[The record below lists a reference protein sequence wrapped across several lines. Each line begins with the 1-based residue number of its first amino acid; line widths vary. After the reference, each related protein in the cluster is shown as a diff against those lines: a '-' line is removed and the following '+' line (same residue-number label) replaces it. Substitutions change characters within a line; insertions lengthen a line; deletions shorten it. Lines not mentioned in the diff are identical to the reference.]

1 MAKTKMR
8 NKAYRPKPVHRIPPI
23 LLGIEAS
30 TDRLNKL
37 TAVARNAL
45 LKLHYE
51 AAEEGDYLILTR
63 TVFVGHRL
71 TKNFEDQDALR
82 AVETHGLTLI
92 IELEERSRRGEPLQR
107 SKLTEVEEA
116 VNLAL
121 DEMSKARLF
130 DVIEADAYFDAYR
143 TDIMTKL
150 REIVR
155 REMEAVSQANNN
167 GISIP
172 K

>member
-51 AAEEGDYLILTR
+51 AAEEGDYLMLIS
-63 TVFVGHRL
+63 GHRL
-71 TKNFEDQDALR
+71 TKNFEDHDALR

-116 VNLAL
+116 VTLAL

>member
-1 MAKTKMR
+1 M
-8 NKAYRPKPVHRIPPI
+8 
-23 LLGIEAS
+23 
-30 TDRLNKL
+30 
-37 TAVARNAL
+37 
-45 LKLHYE
+45 
-51 AAEEGDYLILTR
+51 
-63 TVFVGHRL
+63 
-71 TKNFEDQDALR
+71 
-82 AVETHGLTLI
+82 I
-92 IELEERSRRGEPLQR
+92 IELEERSRSGEPLQR

-155 REMEAVSQANNN
+155 REMEPVSQTNNN

>member
-37 TAVARNAL
+37 TAFARNAL

-63 TVFVGHRL
+63 TLFVGHRL

-155 REMEAVSQANNN
+155 REMEPVSQTNNN

>member
-30 TDRLNKL
+30 SDRLNKL

-63 TVFVGHRL
+63 TLFVGHRL
-71 TKNFEDQDALR
+71 TKNGYYSFEVGFKMSSPTTIFFA
-82 AVETHGLTLI
+82 
-92 IELEERSRRGEPLQR
+92 PLKIVLSIR
-107 SKLTEVEEA
+107 VRK
-116 VNLAL
+116 VNLGL
-121 DEMSKARLF
+121 KWPR
-130 DVIEADAYFDAYR
+130 
-143 TDIMTKL
+143 
-150 REIVR
+150 
-155 REMEAVSQANNN
+155 SQVVM
-167 GISIP
+167 P
-172 K
+172 Q

>member
-1 MAKTKMR
+1 MAKPKKR
-8 NKAYRPKPVHRIPPI
+8 NKASRPRPVNRIPHI

-30 TDRLNKL
+30 PDRLKKL

-51 AAEEGDYLILTR
+51 AAEESDYLILTR
-63 TVFVGHRL
+63 TLFVGHQL

>member
-37 TAVARNAL
+37 TAFARNAL

-63 TVFVGHRL
+63 TLFVGHRL
-71 TKNFEDQDALR
+71 TKNFEDHDALR
-82 AVETHGLTLI
+82 AVETHGLTLL
-92 IELEERSRRGEPLQR
+92 IELEERSWRGEPLQR

-116 VNLAL
+116 VNLRS
-121 DEMSKARLF
+121 MK
-130 DVIEADAYFDAYR
+130 
-143 TDIMTKL
+143 
-150 REIVR
+150 
-155 REMEAVSQANNN
+155 
-167 GISIP
+167 
-172 K
+172 